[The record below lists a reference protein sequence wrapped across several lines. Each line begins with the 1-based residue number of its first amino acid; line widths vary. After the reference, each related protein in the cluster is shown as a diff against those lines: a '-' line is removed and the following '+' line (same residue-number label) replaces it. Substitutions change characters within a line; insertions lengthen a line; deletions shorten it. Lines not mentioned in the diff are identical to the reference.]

1 MKNLITSWKNSKLS
15 PPGHAALERFARRAS
30 QLAGLPDFD
39 WNFEIEFTGDDLMI
53 RRNRELLG
61 HEGTTDVIT
70 FPYFSGNEDDRLLE
84 NEVAVDA
91 VVNLDAALREGR
103 KRKNSSYSREAAL
116 YIVHA
121 LLHSAGLDDLTPED
135 RRKMRRRERAVM
147 AKLASENLLPVFPEG
162 SVPGNGR

>member
-1 MKNLITSWKNSKLS
+1 MKNLITSWKNSKL
-15 PPGHAALERFARRAS
+15 PPPDPAALEHFARRAV

-39 WNFEIEFTGDDLMI
+39 WNFEIEFSDDDLMI

-61 HEGTTDVIT
+61 HEGTTDVFT
-70 FPYFSGNEDDRLLE
+70 FPYLSGDEDDLLLE

-103 KRKNSSYSREAAL
+103 RRKNSSYSREAAL

-135 RRKMRRRERAVM
+135 RRRMRRRERSVM
-147 AKLASENLLPVFPEG
+147 KKLAEEDILP
-162 SVPGNGR
+162 